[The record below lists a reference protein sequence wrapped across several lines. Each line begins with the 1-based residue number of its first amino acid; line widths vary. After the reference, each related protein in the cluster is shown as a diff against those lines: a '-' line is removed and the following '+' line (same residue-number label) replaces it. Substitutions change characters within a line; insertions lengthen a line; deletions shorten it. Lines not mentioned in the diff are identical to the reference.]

1 VVGLG
6 EYQVPIKSALCAL
19 WQQEQ
24 ENELPPVAF
33 ATMLVISGFQ
43 AFAEAMM
50 FAAGSMIAVKSRNV
64 LGMSCFEKIGMRSP
78 SKFYT

>member
-1 VVGLG
+1 VRL
-6 EYQVPIKSALCAL
+6 
-19 WQQEQ
+19 
-24 ENELPPVAF
+24 VA
-33 ATMLVISGFQ
+33 ARTGKRIAACISGFQ

-64 LGMSCFEKIGMRSP
+64 LGISCFEKIGMRSP